1 MNARN
6 STGKGAALLAV
17 ILIVGVLLAG
27 CGKAA
32 TPKATLPVQ
41 AVTKA
46 PPTATRPPAHSPTP
60 APPPTAT
67 LTPAPPTPTFTPAP
81 TATNTPVPPLLDR
94 LPTGSN
100 QEFTLTLTDQDLSE
114 LIALGTKDSVDP
126 EIFWPEAK
134 IHKDYILVTARM
146 VATARA
152 LVIEAEVRGNLIL
165 QSGIPRFRMS
175 DLKTYIL
182 CYFCFDVVNGEP
194 RLRITPG
201 PRSTAAMEIA
211 PEEYG
216 QLGGG
221 ADPYAMAEGMVN
233 NALWYV
239 DPARPAKVSLGGF
252 VITEFKQE
260 EGLLTLKGRTK

>member
-6 STGKGAALLAV
+6 VTGKGAALLAA

-27 CGKAA
+27 CGKPA
-32 TPKATLPVQ
+32 TPKATLPAQ
-41 AVTKA
+41 AATQA

-60 APPPTAT
+60 PPPPTAT
-67 LTPAPPTPTFTPAP
+67 FTSAPPTPTFTPAP
-81 TATNTPVPPLLDR
+81 TATSTFVPPLLDR

-100 QEFTLTLTDQDLSE
+100 QEFTLALTDQDLTD
-114 LIALGTKDSVDP
+114 LIALGTKDSIDP

-134 IHKDYILVTARM
+134 IHKDSILITARM
-146 VATARA
+146 VSTGRM
-152 LVIEAEVRGNLIL
+152 LVIEAEVRGNLVL
-165 QSGIPRFRMS
+165 QSGIPRFKLS

-182 CYFCFDVVNGEP
+182 CYMCVEVINGEP
-194 RLRITPG
+194 RMRITPG
-201 PRSTAAMEIA
+201 PRNPEAAQID
-211 PEEYG
+211 PKDVG
-216 QLGGG
+216 QIGGTQ
-221 ADPYAMAEGMVN
+221 DWYAMSEGMVN

-239 DPARPAKVSLGGF
+239 DPARPTRVALGGF